1 MELHVR
7 SKQNSTSF
15 CWQIA
20 FPYPMSLCLAPSKGC
35 PNYFNGWLTVWPEF
49 PYRSFMVMAIWG
61 LCKIRPH
68 VLMNSALILSLG
80 CLWAIK
86 MQDLLR
92 SGFIPFPVFS
102 SFILFRM
109 RMFFLLLWKKFD
121 PLFLRCS
128 RMGPIY
134 PPKNN
139 KTTCYWNIFE
149 IWNIF

>member
-1 MELHVR
+1 MKQTELNFFLLTNCIPIPHESLFGTVKR
-7 SKQNSTSF
+7 LPKLFQWLVDCMTRIPIQILYGHGHLRIMQNKTPRTNDS
-15 CWQIA
+15 
-20 FPYPMSLCLAPSKGC
+20 
-35 PNYFNGWLTVWPEF
+35 V
-49 PYRSFMVMAIWG
+49 
-61 LCKIRPH
+61 
-68 VLMNSALILSLG
+68 LILSLG

-102 SFILFRM
+102 SFIPFRM

-139 KTTCYWNIFE
+139 KTTCYWNIFG